1 MNIEKTYQCQT
12 CFQENNL
19 YIEITFCS
27 ETIDIIEDC
36 TVCCNPNSI
45 SFTTENQKIVYFD
58 VVKTY

>member
-1 MNIEKTYQCQT
+1 MNLEKRYQCQT
-12 CFQENNL
+12 CFQENSL